1 MGGVYE
7 VKDVDGN
14 VIGYEPNKV
23 KRSAEAWNA
32 DFYNRR
38 HDRGVFDGSF
48 IKLREVTLSYDLP
61 KTWFKNSFVNGL
73 RVAVYGRNLALLHS
87 NIPHVDLETAFDNS
101 NAMQGIEFG
110 QLPSARTIGLTFG
123 ASMNM
128 TYAGLWAQHYAKI
141 QYIDEDWYEYRP
153 DAITAHWDGLY
164 AGPLADLQDILNRA
178 PNPSNMRAA
187 AMTMKAYYF
196 AIMTDMWGEIPYSEA
211 LDPLRTFTPKYD
223 DQATIYASLIQELK
237 DAAAMFDPA
246 GDDLGAGDL
255 IYNGDVTRWK
265 KFANSVRARLLNRVK
280 GKDAA
285 YAAELQTLLNSSNNL
300 IASNAEIA
308 KMGYV
313 DISVDGSNPIYS
325 NKHNDSRND
334 HCVSK
339 TLVDLMLGGN
349 DPRLVVYADTNNAG
363 IYVGQPNGTT
373 EPNPFSAIS
382 QIGTAFRDDPTNPSY
397 LFTYA
402 EVLFIKAEANN
413 DKQAYLDAIA
423 ASCDQFG
430 VTADAA
436 FLAAADAAYTADAA
450 KALGTHKWLALFGDG
465 CEAFTEFR
473 RTGYPSE
480 VVEVPLS
487 GYPGQG
493 VPRRFPYPTS
503 ETGNNKL
510 NLEAAIQSQSI
521 DASGLFG
528 NKMWWAQ

>member
-1 MGGVYE
+1 MKNIKIWMLVLL
-7 VKDVDGN
+7 VSFSSACTKDFES
-14 VIGYEPNKV
+14 I
-23 KRSAEAWNA
+23 
-32 DFYNRR
+32 
-38 HDRGVFDGSF
+38 
-48 IKLREVTLSYDLP
+48 
-61 KTWFKNSFVNGL
+61 
-73 RVAVYGRNLALLHS
+73 
-87 NIPHVDLETAFDNS
+87 NS
-101 NAMQGIEFG
+101 NPNRPEEVPLTNVLVSGISQGVR
-110 QLPSARTIGLTFG
+110 RTHG

-153 DAITAHWDGLY
+153 DALTAHWDNLY
-164 AGPLADLQDILNRA
+164 SGPLADLQDILNRA

-196 AIMTDMWGEIPYSEA
+196 AIMTDMWGEIPYTEA
-211 LDPLRTFTPKYD
+211 LDPERTFTPKYD
-223 DQATIYASLIQELK
+223 SQETVYAGVIQELK

-246 GDDLGAGDL
+246 GDALGAGDL
-255 IYNGDVTRWK
+255 IYGGDAAMWK
-265 KFANSVRARLLNRVK
+265 KFANSVRARLLNRAK
-280 GKDAA
+280 GKVPA
-285 YAAELQTLLNSSNNL
+285 YATELQTLLSNPDNL
-300 IASNAEIA
+300 IASNAENA
-308 KMGYV
+308 KMAYANATP
-313 DISVDGSNPIYS
+313 DGSNPIY
-325 NKHNDSRND
+325 NDKYNNGRND

-339 TLVDLMLGGN
+339 TLVDLMVALS
-349 DPRLVVYADTNNAG
+349 DPRLPVYADVNNAG
-363 IYVGQPNGTT
+363 QYVGQPNGTT

-382 QIGTAFRDDPTNPSY
+382 QIGTAFRDDPLNPSN

-423 ASCDQFG
+423 ASCAQFG

-436 FLAAADAAYTADAA
+436 YLAAADAAYTASAA

-473 RTGYPSE
+473 RTGFPSE
-480 VVEVPLS
+480 IVEVPLTA
-487 GYPGQG
+487 YPGQG

-510 NLEAAIQSQSI
+510 NLEAAVQSQNV